1 MPRGRNTATAVTVV
15 LPPGSD
21 LALTGYGVREAV
33 EDAVRRSL
41 RRRGGGGGAA
51 AAAVAQRVTGQH
63 TPVGTLERR
72 RDAGLQARE
81 LACKYPAAA
90 NESPAQAAARRK
102 AKTAERRQ
110 RRRRLKRAAV
120 ARSKERLAVS
130 LGQLPG
136 DYQTHAER
144 ESELARGPAAAA
156 AAAGFG
162 EAFSRHGDGHDHYDG
177 ENIDA
182 DGADAGPHI
191 DAAIPFSVAEAMDME
206 TSVPASPRHGR
217 RTPPKNFPT
226 MPPVVVRR
234 GLVMAGAGAGASVG
248 GGHAQ
253 YGQHESPMLGLAA
266 VRDAPVFLMPGDASS
281 STFTAWP
288 DASLV
293 SSSSSS
299 APSSSSLS
307 SLLSSTSLS
316 SSSASTS
323 SSAASAASAAPPVG
337 HSSDPELVGLVEHL
351 LSENDDAGIA
361 FLVEGLVEE
370 NEDADAAMVRSMAAA
385 HRQRHAFGGAGDSGG
400 AEDTHGD
407 TAAASSAGP
416 EVPTTATQSPP
427 FHPPQIV
434 ALPPAA
440 APTPVRPGRVRSPLV
455 PVFASPEPRARSS
468 APPQFVSQ
476 QQPQQSP
483 QQSPA
488 QSQPQ
493 QRWGTG
499 VVSLAQ
505 LKRST
510 GAKAGRSST
519 ATADLGFSST
529 GRIGV
534 KATAKT
540 TVREAGDSRAAK
552 KAGRATVRRNLEL
565 MMKRMGKLD
574 LVGEGGE
581 MFALGSVAAGAAI
594 DWSVVSLSL
603 VDGQGAATVSR
614 LAADGR
620 WTSEDGAGGGGGGV
634 GGAGTCSEEGGGGG
648 VGVGI
653 GGSHAVD
660 AANTVVVRIEENAEN
675 AVAAGMGS
683 GGGGARCVVDAAA
696 LRQKLSRLRV
706 GRPSALHDQLAEMEV
721 SITAS

>member
-1 MPRGRNTATAVTVV
+1 M
-15 LPPGSD
+15 
-21 LALTGYGVREAV
+21 
-33 EDAVRRSL
+33 RRSL
-41 RRRGGGGGAA
+41 RRRGGCGGAA
-51 AAAVAQRVTGQH
+51 AATVAQRVPYNTQ
-63 TPVGTLERR
+63 VGTLARR
-72 RDAGLQARE
+72 RAAGLQARE
-81 LACKYPAAA
+81 LASKHPAPA
-90 NESPAQAAARRK
+90 NESPAQAAVRRK

-110 RRRRLKRAAV
+110 RRRRLKRAAI

-130 LGQLPG
+130 MGQLPG

-144 ESELARGPAAAA
+144 ESELAGGPAAAA
-156 AAAGFG
+156 AVGFG
-162 EAFSRHGDGHDHYDG
+162 EAFSGHGDGHEHYDG

-217 RTPPKNFPT
+217 RTPPKNFPA
-226 MPPVVVRR
+226 MPPVLVRR
-234 GLVMAGAGAGASVG
+234 GLVMAGASVG

-253 YGQHESPMLGLAA
+253 YGRQHGQSPTLGLAA
-266 VRDAPVFLMPGDASS
+266 VRDAPVFLMPGDSSS

-293 SSSSSS
+293 SSSSSP

-307 SLLSSTSLS
+307 SLFSSTSLS
-316 SSSASTS
+316 SSSASSS

-351 LSENDDAGIA
+351 LNENDDAGIA

-370 NEDADAAMVRSMAAA
+370 NEDAEAAMVRSMAAA
-385 HRQRHAFGGAGDSGG
+385 HRQRHAFGGAGGSGG
-400 AEDTHGD
+400 AEDTHGG

-416 EVPTTATQSPP
+416 EVPTTATQSPA

-434 ALPPAA
+434 ALPPAT

-455 PVFASPEPRARSS
+455 PVFASPEPRSRSS
-468 APPQFVSQ
+468 AAPQFVSQ
-476 QQPQQSP
+476 QHPQQSP
-483 QQSPA
+483 QQS
-488 QSQPQ
+488 QSQSQSQSHPQ

-519 ATADLGFSST
+519 ATTDDVGCSST

-620 WTSEDGAGGGGGGV
+620 WTSEDGAGGGVGGAGGV
-634 GGAGTCSEEGGGGG
+634 GGGAGGGAGACSEEGGGGGGSGG

-675 AVAAGMGS
+675 AAAAGMGS

-706 GRPSALHDQLAEMEV
+706 GHPSALHDQLAEMEV